1 MIVFRAFT
9 YRPFAL
15 LWSGQVISR
24 LGDSLFTIALAWWVL
39 QKTGSAT
46 AMGIVLICSTVP
58 MLLFILFGGVAV
70 DRLPRM
76 RLMLISDLLSGCVV
90 LLIAFLA
97 FQQRLELWQI
107 FVMSA
112 FFGVVEAFFSPAYTA
127 LVPELVPADL
137 LPSANSLRSISIQ
150 AAQFIGPAIAAA
162 IITLG
167 GTSLAF
173 AIDGIS
179 FFLSAACL
187 IALPR
192 IETMRQSEEKEAGI
206 LQDLRTGINSVLHS
220 PWLWV
225 TLVVACVSTLFLSGP
240 YEAALPLLVK
250 ERFGTQV
257 GIYALLTSLS
267 ALGSVCA
274 AFWLGHFK
282 RLRRRGLLTYG
293 AWALSGLMLVA
304 MGLPI
309 GVVGVCIAFF
319 IQGAAFSTLGLS
331 WMNTLQDPA
340 FVSPELLG
348 RVASIDLF
356 VSTGLLPV
364 GLGLAGI
371 AADRLGAPTI
381 FILFG
386 AIATGLILLG
396 LLHPAIRA
404 VD

>member
-1 MIVFRAFT
+1 MLFRAFSLRSFT
-9 YRPFAL
+9 L
-15 LWSGQVISR
+15 LWSGQIISR

-58 MLLFILFGGVAV
+58 MLLLLLFGGVAV
-70 DRLPRM
+70 DRLPRVY
-76 RLMLISDLLSGCVV
+76 LMLVSDLSCGCVV
-90 LLIAFLA
+90 VLIAYLS
-97 FQQRLELWQI
+97 FQHQLELWQI

-127 LVPELVPADL
+127 FIPDLVPAEFL
-137 LPSANSLRSISIQ
+137 ASANSLRSISTQ

-162 IITLG
+162 IIAFG

-173 AIDGIS
+173 ALDGLS

-187 IALPR
+187 VALPR
-192 IETMRQSEEKEAGI
+192 VEATRQPAEKAESV
-206 LQDLRTGINSVLHS
+206 LQDMRVGISAVLHS
-220 PWLWV
+220 PWLWI
-225 TLVVACVSTLFLSGP
+225 TLVIACVSTVFLSGP

-250 ERFGTQV
+250 QRFGTQV
-257 GIYALLTSLS
+257 GIYALFTTLS

-293 AWALSGLMLVA
+293 AWSLSGLMLIA

-309 GVVGVCIAFF
+309 GVIGACLAFF
-319 IQGAAFSTLGLS
+319 IQGAAFSVLGLA
-331 WMNTLQDPA
+331 WMNTLQDPT
-340 FVSPELLG
+340 FVKPNLLG

-356 VSTGLLPV
+356 VSTGLLPI
-364 GLGLAGI
+364 GFGLAGI
-371 AADRLGAPTI
+371 AADRFGAPAI
-381 FILFG
+381 FIAG
-386 AIATGLILLG
+386 GVIATSLIALG